1 MTTAPLTPR
10 TRTRPGKVMGATLLG
25 TSIEWYDFAIYSM
38 AAAVVIPQV
47 FFPYLDPGSGILSSF
62 ATLAIASVAR
72 PAGALLFGWIGDT
85 AGRRPALIGSMLV
98 MTVATVGIG
107 FIPGYAS
114 IGIMAPVLLVLLRVL
129 QSLAVGGEWGGATSY
144 AVEAAPPRWRAVFGA
159 FPQMGNSLGIFLSSA
174 VFTLAALPG
183 QEFFLETGWR
193 IPFWVAGGLGLIG
206 LWLRFSIEESQ
217 EFLETKQNRIVNPH
231 AQKARMRPGLLLLAA
246 GAFLMPIA
254 GIYIFMNYVQARAVQ
269 YVGYPTSEVTS
280 SGTVVS
286 IVMLLATIVTAV
298 LADRTRIRLVLLIA
312 LAGHVAVAFP
322 LFLLTDSGSYALLLL
337 GMSLAGIFS
346 AGAYGVVGT
355 YVTSWFDTETRQRS
369 ISLAYQI
376 AGVLGAFTPMAAQ
389 LLTNAAGTSW
399 IPVAVLY
406 VVLSVISFW
415 CVASRREGPLV
426 ESDDDAAR
434 PASAP
439 AR

>member
-231 AQKARMRPGLLLLAA
+231 AQKARMRPGLLLL
-246 GAFLMPIA
+246 
-254 GIYIFMNYVQARAVQ
+254 
-269 YVGYPTSEVTS
+269 
-280 SGTVVS
+280 
-286 IVMLLATIVTAV
+286 
-298 LADRTRIRLVLLIA
+298 
-312 LAGHVAVAFP
+312 
-322 LFLLTDSGSYALLLL
+322 

-355 YVTSWFDTETRQRS
+355 YVTSWFDTETLQRS

-376 AGVLGAFTPMAAQ
+376 AGVLGVFTPMAAQ

-399 IPVAVLY
+399 VPVAVLY

-415 CVASRREGPLV
+415 CVASRREGPLA